1 MVDWEKM
8 RRDSTKHSTLV
19 QSLEENASTKD
30 RAIEEPK
37 SREEGL
43 SHFEKAKAHKS
54 TLEAAVSEVVPWYKN
69 WCLIES
75 THAH

>member
-1 MVDWEKM
+1 M
-8 RRDSTKHSTLV
+8 RREPTKHTTVV
-19 QSLEENASTKD
+19 QSLEDASIKD

-54 TLEAAVSEVVPWYKN
+54 TLEAAVSEVVPWFKHLY
-69 WCLIES
+69 LIES
-75 THAH
+75 TPLVNYFC